1 MTGANI
7 QAAGAISGLHI
18 LDKYFRCGCDS
29 QILPLGYAPYWCKYE
44 YFVALKS
51 FYSEFKLLLGIEKKI
66 TTHTE
71 KLISAL
77 GAFIAIAAIYQV
89 TNGLFEQGY
98 LSQTGQNLVIASM
111 GASAVL
117 LFAVPH
123 GLLSQPWAVIGG
135 HLISACIG
143 VFCQRHVP
151 HVVYGGALAVSLS
164 ILLMYYLHCIHPPG
178 GATALTAVIGG
189 PEIFDLAY
197 GYVIAPILLNVALI
211 LAVAVTFNCLFR
223 WRRYPVHLLHRH
235 KTVAGKQLQRQYE
248 LTHEDFAAA
257 MQSFDSYVDITAE
270 DLAQLLELAKLHAE
284 KNITHPDKI
293 SEGRFYSNGK
303 IGSHWSIRQI
313 IDAANHSDPH
323 KDQVIYKVIAGDGS
337 YETGICSREE
347 FRLWTRFEV
356 TRQNAQWVKV
366 DDY

>member
-1 MTGANI
+1 MAVKNLYT
-7 QAAGAISGLHI
+7 
-18 LDKYFRCGCDS
+18 
-29 QILPLGYAPYWCKYE
+29 
-44 YFVALKS
+44 
-51 FYSEFKLLLGIEKKI
+51 EFKLLLGIEKKA

-77 GAFIAIAAIYQV
+77 GAFIAIAGIYQV

-98 LSQTGQNLVIASM
+98 LNQTGQNLVIASM

-123 GLLSQPWAVIGG
+123 GLLSQPWAVFGG
-135 HLISACIG
+135 HLISALIG
-143 VFCQRHVP
+143 VFCQRYIP
-151 HVVYGGALAVSLS
+151 HTIYAAALAVSLS
-164 ILLMYYLHCIHPPG
+164 VLFMYYLHCIHPPG

-189 PEIFDLAY
+189 SNIFDLGY
-197 GYVIAPILLNVALI
+197 GYVIAPILVNVVLI
-211 LAVAVTFNCLFR
+211 LVVAVAFNCLFR
-223 WRRYPVHLLHRH
+223 WRRYPVHLLHRR

-257 MQSFDSYVDITAE
+257 MQEFDSYMDITAE

-284 KNITHPDKI
+284 KNITHPEKI
-293 SEGRFYSNGK
+293 IEGRFYSNGK
-303 IGSHWSIRQI
+303 IGNLWSIRQI
-313 IDAANHSDPH
+313 IDASNHGDPH
-323 KDQVIYKVIAGDGS
+323 KEQVIYKVIAGDGS

-356 TRQNAQWVKV
+356 TRQNAQWIKV
-366 DDY
+366 DDP